1 MKTGKFLNLLEEL
14 LEMDLGTLRGDEKL
28 DSLNGWDSLAVVGF
42 IALMDRHFS
51 LEVPAP
57 EVTAART
64 IGDLIALAGDRIEK

>member
-1 MKTGKFLNLLEEL
+1 MGKFLNLLEEL

-57 EVTAART
+57 EVTAAQT
-64 IGDLIALAGDRIEK
+64 IGDLVALAGDRIEK